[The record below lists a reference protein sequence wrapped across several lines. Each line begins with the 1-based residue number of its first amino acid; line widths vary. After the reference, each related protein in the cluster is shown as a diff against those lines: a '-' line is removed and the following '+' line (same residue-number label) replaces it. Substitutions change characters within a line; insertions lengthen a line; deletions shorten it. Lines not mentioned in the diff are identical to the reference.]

1 MSPLTAWL
9 IAATLTSL
17 PAQVEEVPPT
27 GAIDGRFVVTLGDD
41 ELSVRQ
47 LGATIAYLEGIDQP
61 ITFESPAAPAVIRQK
76 DAKFLPNF
84 LIVPVG
90 QRVEI
95 PNEDKIFHNVFS
107 YSKPNQFDLG
117 LYEEGAVRSI
127 TFDHPGVVKI
137 YCSIH
142 ESMNGMIVVTPN
154 PHFSRVHPDGSFRL
168 DGVPP
173 GKYHLTVWSERAPK
187 LQSVIEV
194 APRERTATSI
204 RLRLDSREETKIR
217 QSSAGAGGSPRPA
230 TTPGAEKSVL
240 LPTQSKTLDCCEED
254 VP

>member
-1 MSPLTAWL
+1 MSLLTAWL
-9 IAATLTSL
+9 LASTFATLPPQAEETP
-17 PAQVEEVPPT
+17 PA
-27 GAIDGRFVVTLGDD
+27 GAIDGRVVVTLGED

-47 LGATIAYLEGIDQP
+47 LGATVVYLEGIDAP
-61 ITFESPAAPAVIRQK
+61 IPFEKPKAPAVIRQK

-84 LIVPVG
+84 LVVPVG

-154 PHFSRVHPDGSFRL
+154 PYFDRVHPDGSFRL
-168 DGVPP
+168 DAIPP
-173 GKYHLTVWSERAPK
+173 GKYRLVVWSERTPELK
-187 LQSVIEV
+187 SEIEV
-194 APRERTATSI
+194 IAGERTPSTVN
-204 RLRLDSREETKIR
+204 LRLDAPKEGAVRP
-217 QSSAGAGGSPRPA
+217 SSADGSGALAPA
-230 TTPGAEKSVL
+230 TTPGSTDRSSGSNSHE
-240 LPTQSKTLDCCEED
+240 LDCCEED